1 MRHWRSAVGV
11 LLAGSLVVVAE
22 VGGVAEAVLLV
33 EGRGSLLR
41 TDGLLLGGHHGVYS
55 FILAHSQST
64 FLQVHRLR
72 HVSSWLNALRLTVG
86 AFASV

>member
-1 MRHWRSAVGV
+1 MRHRRSAVGV
-11 LLAGSLVVVAE
+11 LLGGSLVVVTE
-22 VGGVAEAVLLV
+22 VGGVAEVVLLV
-33 EGRGSLLR
+33 EGRGSLLGA
-41 TDGLLLGGHHGVYS
+41 DGLFLNSDHGVDS

-72 HVSSWLNALRLTVG
+72 HVSSWLNALRLAVG